1 MYTKRFAFLGAI
13 AMVAMVGCES
23 ATGPQSETVGVTSEA
38 LSVATNSPVNEII
51 GPPGSPL
58 GPIVEGASST
68 VRRNKNGATA
78 TLKTSGLTAGN
89 AYTVWAVV
97 FDSAGP
103 PSAVVY
109 LAGHVVGG
117 NGQATFSGHLSSPDI
132 DNPLGAEIHLVV
144 RDHGEAIPGQIPS
157 LIHTGGG
164 GCPCTDVQVSI
175 QVAP

>member
-13 AMVAMVGCES
+13 AMVTMVGCES
-23 ATGPQSETVGVTSEA
+23 ATGPQSETVGLTSAA

-51 GPPGSPL
+51 GPPGDPL

-78 TLKTSGLTAGN
+78 TLQTNDLTAGN
-89 AYTVWAVV
+89 AYTVWAVL
-97 FDSAGP
+97 FNEPGP
-103 PSAVVY
+103 PNVVY
-109 LAGHVVGG
+109 LAGHVVGDD
-117 NGQATFSGHLSSPDI
+117 GQATFSGHLSSPDLT
-132 DNPLGAEIHLVV
+132 NPLGAEIHLVV

-175 QVAP
+175 HVAP